1 LLAHVWLVVAAVVA
15 VVVVWQWWR
24 WWRWLAVVGGGW
36 RWLAVVGGGWWGVR
50 EGRPGRTHGGVVPV
64 GGRRECGGPSHGG
77 ARGGGG
83 GAGAFRGGGFGVVHW
98 GVLLG
103 STLGRWV
110 PASVHRRGCRTC
122 DCFCCTKAVNMS
134 AWVLDVWQVV
144 VAVVGGG
151 WRWLVVVADVVIV
164 RFVFAE
170 GSAWS
175 PC

>member
-1 LLAHVWLVVAAVVA
+1 MALVVSPFVVGGGGGGGSGCRVVVVAAVV
-15 VVVVWQWWR
+15 
-24 WWRWLAVVGGGW
+24 VVGGGW
-36 RWLAVVGGGWWGVR
+36 RWLAVVGGVFER
-50 EGRPGRTHGGVVPV
+50 VRPGRTHGGVVPV
-64 GGRRECGGPSHGG
+64 GGRCECGGPSHGK
-77 ARGGGG
+77 GGSGSFRCGG
-83 GAGAFRGGGFGVVHW
+83 SGVVHW
-98 GVLLG
+98 GVLMG

-122 DCFCCTKAVNMS
+122 DCFCCTEAVNMS

>member
-1 LLAHVWLVVAAVVA
+1 VVAAVVA
-15 VVVVWQWWR
+15 VVVVWQ

-36 RWLAVVGGGWWGVR
+36 RWLAVVGGGWRWLAVV
-50 EGRPGRTHGGVVPV
+50 GGVFERVALAEPTEVWCQSAV
-64 GGRRECGGPSHGG
+64 GVSAVGPPTE
-77 ARGGGG
+77 RGGGSGSFRCG
-83 GAGAFRGGGFGVVHW
+83 GSGVVHW

-122 DCFCCTKAVNMS
+122 DCFCCSKAVNMS

-151 WRWLVVVADVVIV
+151 WRWLVVVADMVIV